1 MYLYLQLHLS
11 IECQIENDTLSFWQR
26 QRQTQTQA
34 RAQTQI
40 RNTNTNIGDTLR
52 PKSNSCA
59 ASACAASASA
69 GGAANQFGQ
78 YSFGVRRSGNKL
90 LEQLNPT
97 VVPGQGCRQKKGL
110 GRGRE
115 RGRGNGIHMPALCR
129 INHKRIKMILKRYR
143 CDAMVSQIVRA
154 SASA

>member
-59 ASACAASASA
+59 ASASAAA
-69 GGAANQFGQ
+69 AANQFGQ

-97 VVPGQGCRQKKGL
+97 VVPGQGCRQKKKGQA
-110 GRGRE
+110 RGWGK
-115 RGRGNGIHMPALCR
+115 GRGNRIHMPALCR